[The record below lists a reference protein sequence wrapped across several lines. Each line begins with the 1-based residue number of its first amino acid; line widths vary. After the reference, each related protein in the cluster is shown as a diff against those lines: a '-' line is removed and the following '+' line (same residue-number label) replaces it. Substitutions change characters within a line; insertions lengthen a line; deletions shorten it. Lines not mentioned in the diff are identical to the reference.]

1 MTTFIVS
8 ATVILALVGIA
19 VSIWSLINTRNK
31 YFEEYMKRKK
41 ND

>member
-8 ATVILALVGIA
+8 ATVILALAGVA
-19 VSIWSLINTRNK
+19 VSIWSLINTRNS
-31 YFEEYMKRKK
+31 YFKEYNDRKR